1 MSNSRHAIQKQK
13 IKKRRRRIT
22 AFVLVPIFLL
32 LISAVTYGVF
42 LYNKAET
49 TVADSYKPVERETPK
64 RVATADTKLEN
75 TSILI
80 IGVDDSESRGFEN
93 SSRSDALMV
102 ATFNKKAKS
111 VKLLSIPRDSYVYIP
126 KLDRK
131 DKITHAHAN
140 GGAATTIATVEE
152 LLEIP
157 IDFYVKVNFNAFID
171 VVDALGGIE
180 AEVPYTFSEQNS
192 KDKAGAITLRKGLQE
207 LDGEEALALAR
218 TRKKDNDIERGKRQ
232 QEILQAMI
240 KKAISV
246 GSISKYGDV
255 IEAVGDNMQTDLTF
269 DQMKTFFN
277 YASKGTS
284 LDIESLT
291 LEGKDLWIENK
302 KGQNVYY
309 YDLDDEHLS
318 EVQTTLKTHLQ
329 VENNLATEEATD
341 EDGLE
346 YQAKSDED

>member
-1 MSNSRHAIQKQK
+1 MSNSRHAMKKQK
-13 IKKRRRRIT
+13 IRKRRRRVTVFI
-22 AFVLVPIFLL
+22 LLPLFLL

-42 LYNKAET
+42 LYNKAQSAVE
-49 TVADSYKPVERETPK
+49 DSYKPVDRQSPK
-64 RVATADTKLEN
+64 RVSAAENDLEN

-80 IGVDDSESRGFEN
+80 IGVDDSESRGFES

-126 KLDRK
+126 KLERK

-171 VVDALGGIE
+171 VVDALGGIDV
-180 AEVPYTFSEQNS
+180 EVPYTFSEQNS
-192 KDKAGAITLRKGLQE
+192 EDEAGAITLKKGLQK

-255 IEAVGDNMQTDLTF
+255 IEAIGDNMQTDLSF
-269 DQMKTFFN
+269 NQMKSFFN

-291 LEGKDLWIENK
+291 LAGQDLWLENK

-309 YDLDDEHLS
+309 YDLDDEQLS
-318 EVQTTLKTHLQ
+318 NVQTTLKTHLQ
-329 VENNLATEEATD
+329 LNNDLDTED
-341 EDGLE
+341 DE
-346 YQAKSDED
+346 YQSKSEED